1 MSRAS
6 RIALAILLAMFI
18 AVLIHYFGARS
29 KSVGTTPVATT
40 EQARVIRPVPSAPGS
55 FTPAIQSP
63 DPPRPESIKAS
74 ANAAEAAA
82 QAAARIA
89 AGE

>member
-6 RIALAILLAMFI
+6 RIILAILLAMLI
-18 AVLIHYFGARS
+18 AVLIHHFSARS
-29 KSVGTTPVATT
+29 KSVGTTPVTT
-40 EQARVIRPVPSAPGS
+40 EQTPTIRPSSPAPKS
-55 FTPAIQSP
+55 FTPVIQSP

>member
-18 AVLIHYFGARS
+18 AVLIHHFSARS
-29 KSVGTTPVATT
+29 KSDVTTPIATT
-40 EQARVIRPVPSAPGS
+40 EQTPTIRPSSPAPQNV
-55 FTPAIQSP
+55 TPVIQSP
-63 DPPRPESIKAS
+63 DLPRPESIKAS
-74 ANAAEAAA
+74 ANAAESAA

-89 AGE
+89 AGK